1 MSPVFWLPLIAGLA
15 PRPQFRR
22 RDALSVAAAAATATT
37 FSPAGRPPFVEVASA
52 ATAADAFAV
61 SATLSPT
68 VALATSAVAA
78 LTEAERRAPR
88 VGIGAWAWGDSLF
101 WKYDPANDEE
111 LREVFDFAV
120 DQGVQFFD
128 TAEVCSPVST
138 LTLTLT
144 LTAGMVGSGSFTHPT
159 RTAPQLRLPTLTLP

>member
-78 LTEAERRAPR
+78 FTGEAAEAERRSPR

-128 TAEVCSPVST
+128 TAEVC
-138 LTLTLT
+138 
-144 LTAGMVGSGSFTHPT
+144 T
-159 RTAPQLRLPTLTLP
+159 RF